1 MSIFAC
7 RVYINVYYSSI
18 QINWEYFRILV
29 DAQTW
34 FKYAAFDE
42 ENIESAEKNLRIQK
56 YLDTCGPG
64 LTSNQYL
71 TTSTR

>member
-7 RVYINVYYSSI
+7 RVDINVYYSNI
-18 QINWEYFRILV
+18 KINWEWIRILV

-34 FKYAAFDE
+34 FKYATFDE

-56 YLDTCGPG
+56 YPDTCGPG
-64 LTSNQYL
+64 LTLNQYL
-71 TTSTR
+71 TKSTR